1 MARIFG
7 SDEPNT
13 NIKKTRQGC
22 GRGTKLGN
30 KNSKKHYI
38 KKYRGQ
44 GGRKK
49 SKA

>member
-1 MARIFG
+1 MSSIFG
-7 SDEPNT
+7 NEKPNK
-13 NIKKTRQGC
+13 NVKKTRQGM

-44 GGRKK
+44 GGKRQR
-49 SKA
+49 

>member
-7 SDEPNT
+7 SDEPKT
-13 NIKKTRQGC
+13 NIKKTRQGM

-30 KNSKKHYI
+30 KNSKKYYK

-44 GGRKK
+44 GGKRQR
-49 SKA
+49 

>member
-13 NIKKTRQGC
+13 NIKKTRQGM

-30 KNSKKHYI
+30 KNSKKYYK

-44 GGRKK
+44 GGKRQR
-49 SKA
+49 